1 MIIKNKITLN
11 ERQLSNVIY
20 KCVKDYITEMLNTRN
35 RGVDNHMTIYEPE
48 GVGGEYDN
56 NGVIQNNLMGVD
68 GRTYMANDKGDIKLQ
83 RVSILKYKL
92 FTYLYEHFDELSVN
106 KNIQQALKDNNKG
119 DLIKYCKEYCNQ
131 IVKQLDEKFGGK
143 DIVKLLNSD
152 KTLYQL
158 CEILTKNCL
167 KDTILWYINDIM
179 KLNSARENYLELK
192 QSYKDVDEKDR
203 LNYYKLKLPGT
214 NIDVISLFNFSNFA
228 GTEVIKANRISM
240 ASDEMSKLYN
250 RPKKG
255 FLPTTFKGTENNR
268 SPFDFDFQ
276 DTEFTNSLSDKTN
289 ANYGSAQHFIH
300 DVMVHGVN
308 VLKKINYVPNFL
320 ICVPSSSSFNENFIN
335 KFSKQLG
342 DCKSYKAFMIKNW
355 LGYSLSEEDKQKIRQ
370 HLSYIKHMSGEDKW
384 NDTANIMEYT
394 IKKGITNTFLYMISK
409 NIKANLDVNKYN
421 SVELTNILQYIYY
434 QMLQGENG
442 KKLSQFLTGVT
453 LNIDR
458 MKYKI
463 KQILKTIDKQHRG
476 IFEYILSKIDK
487 KFILYNDSDLES
499 QYGEIINKIIKNSEE
514 TLLQHLPNEQNKS
527 NPIQINLNQISYK
540 DTDVQMTSLFWGGVM
555 SDGSYRDDK
564 KVTSQLPGKEL
575 RPLMVSVYLVNK
587 KEYVLTKEGEELI
600 NDLKSY
606 QDMPLNE
613 TEKVEITNRKMMIFD
628 DDMDTGASLKLCVN
642 SLQKILKENNITN
655 TSIKCLTM
663 FNHIEFK

>member
-1 MIIKNKITLN
+1 MINKNKITLN

-68 GRTYMANDKGDIKLQ
+68 GRTYMANDKGEIKLQ

-92 FTYLYEHFDELSVN
+92 FTYLYNHFDELLVD
-106 KNIQQALKDNNKG
+106 KTIQQALNNNKKRE
-119 DLIKYCKEYCNQ
+119 LIKYCTKYCNQ
-131 IVKQLDEKFGGK
+131 IVKKLDEKFDK
-143 DIVKLLNSD
+143 NDIDRLLNSD

-192 QSYKDVDEKDR
+192 QSYQGVNEKDR

-276 DTEFTNSLSDKTN
+276 DTEFTNSLRDKTN

-320 ICVPSSSSFNENFIN
+320 ICVPSSSNFNENFIN

-342 DCKSYKAFMIKNW
+342 GCKSYKAFMIKNW

-370 HLSYIKHMSGEDKW
+370 HLSYIKNMSGEDKW
-384 NDTANIMEYT
+384 NDTVNVMEYT

-421 SVELTNILQYIYY
+421 STELTNILQYIFY
-434 QMLQGENG
+434 QILQRENG
-442 KKLSQFLTGVT
+442 EKLSQFLTGVT
-453 LNIDR
+453 PNINR
-458 MKYKI
+458 I
-463 KQILKTIDKQHRG
+463 KTKAKEILKTINKQHRG

-487 KFILYNDSDLES
+487 KYILHNNSKLEK
-499 QYGEIINKIIKNSEE
+499 QYGNIINKIIMDSES

-527 NPIQINLNQISYK
+527 NPIQINLNQITYK

-600 NDLKSY
+600 NDLKTY
-606 QDMPLNE
+606 QDIPLNE

-628 DDMDTGASLKLCVN
+628 DDMDTGASLKLCVKT
-642 SLQKILKENNITN
+642 LTQILNENNITN
-655 TSIKCLTM
+655 TSLKCLTM